1 MDTKKA
7 LTAIIILLILMNITL
22 GIYLVVIN
30 SGRGNFEDTIS
41 YTKTILGNRNYRL
54 DCNIPE
60 ETVPLSAVQ
69 LGENRFT
76 DQSLDSVMEKT
87 GGSAYIDDSGV
98 MYYINSGNGALA
110 PAGTSRTAIEL
121 AASEFISSIGINM
134 EEFVLDYFRET
145 GNESYNLKYVA
156 IDENGFLYFNSF
168 VEMQITVEG
177 VQSARIMYPDAEV
190 IHENQGDGIPVY
202 TILLA
207 GLQQTGLE
215 RTMESISSG
224 YYSSGKGIVTAN
236 ICWRIRFSDGQ
247 ERFFDAATGKEIK

>member
-7 LTAIIILLILMNITL
+7 LTVIIILLLLMNITL
-22 GIYLVVIN
+22 GIYLIVIN

-41 YTKTILGNRNYRL
+41 YTRTILDNRNYKL

-60 ETVPLSAVQ
+60 ETIPLSAVQ

-76 DQSLDSVMEKT
+76 EQSLESVMEKT
-87 GGSAYIDDSGV
+87 GGSAYIDDTGV
-98 MYYINSGNGALA
+98 MYYINSGNGTLA
-110 PAGTSRTAIEL
+110 PAGTSRIAIEFV
-121 AASEFISSIGINM
+121 ASEFLSSIGINR
-134 EEFVLDYFRET
+134 EEFVLDYYRET

-156 IDENGFLYFNSF
+156 VDENDILYFNSY

-177 VQSARIMYPDAEV
+177 VQSARIMYPDTEI
-190 IHENQGDGIPVY
+190 IHENQGEGIPVY

-207 GLQQTGLE
+207 GLKQTSLE
-215 RTMESISSG
+215 KTIESISSG
-224 YYSSGKGIVTAN
+224 YYSSGNGIVTAN